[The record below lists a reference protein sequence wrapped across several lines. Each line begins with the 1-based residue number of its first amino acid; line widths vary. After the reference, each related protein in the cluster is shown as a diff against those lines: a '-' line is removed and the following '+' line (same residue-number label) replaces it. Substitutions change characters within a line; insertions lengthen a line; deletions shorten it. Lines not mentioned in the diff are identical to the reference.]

1 MPFLPKNSRLPT
13 VGEESQ
19 RLAPQRRMSCHA
31 LILADILE
39 NIEIISRH
47 DIYRH

>member
-19 RLAPQRRMSCHA
+19 RLAPQRRMCQA

-39 NIEIISRH
+39 DIEIISRH
-47 DIYRH
+47 DVYRH